1 MANHLIRRRVKQLVE
16 EISRADFVKQV
27 PEVDIREEFIF
38 HFLNVFS
45 RVIEKTQNFVLANY
59 CLFENFAFFQSP
71 EMKKKS
77 RGIIFF

>member
-38 HFLNVFS
+38 HFLNVLS
-45 RVIEKTQNFVLANY
+45 SHN
-59 CLFENFAFFQSP
+59 P
-71 EMKKKS
+71 KKWS
-77 RGIIFF
+77 NH